1 MTDLL
6 TLPQFLFLAAIA
18 VAILVL
24 VVTEHGKEN

>member
-1 MTDLL
+1 MTDML

-24 VVTEHGKEN
+24 IVTERGREG